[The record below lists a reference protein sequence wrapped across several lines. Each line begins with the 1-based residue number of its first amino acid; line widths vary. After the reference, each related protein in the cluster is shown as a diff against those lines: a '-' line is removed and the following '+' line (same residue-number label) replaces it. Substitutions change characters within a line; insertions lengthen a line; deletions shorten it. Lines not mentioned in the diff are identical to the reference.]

1 MSHGSQAL
9 GLDLSEASDRSRDQE
24 TGRQVGCWLSL
35 AVEASGQDPS

>member
-24 TGRQVGCWLSL
+24 TGRAGRML
-35 AVEASGQDPS
+35 AFFSS